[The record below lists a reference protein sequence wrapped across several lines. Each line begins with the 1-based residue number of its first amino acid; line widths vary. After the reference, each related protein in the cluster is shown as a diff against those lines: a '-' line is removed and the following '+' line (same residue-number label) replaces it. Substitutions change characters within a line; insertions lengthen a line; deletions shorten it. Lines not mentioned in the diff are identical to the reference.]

1 MNSTYDIF
9 IKSYG
14 CSFNRFR
21 SQRLAELLNGDF
33 SVYNQS
39 YGSDRSFFR
48 DAEEES
54 VACDAGY
61 VVVYTCPITG
71 YLEKLSDDFIRHIK
85 EINPVATVIVT
96 GCSVPD
102 TDSSLKTGRVVFLPD
117 ADVAGYLGERNGS
130 RARKNV
136 RQDTSGSIGTLLIKA
151 GCGNGCTYCIC
162 PRSNRVENVPFADI
176 RTEINRLIGRGFTTI
191 EFGGPCVGDWVDPET
206 KAFTFS
212 DLLGYVLSETHLNI
226 ANLELYPT
234 DFTDDL
240 IALLTHERID
250 KDISIPIQSGSDTM
264 LGRMG
269 RKYTKARLEKILDML
284 FSTIPNAHITT
295 DIIVGSPNETRNDL
309 KETLDL
315 LKRYDFSRIDT
326 YMYSATRS
334 ADTSAR
340 GNSRDSFLE
349 LLGTEKYHDLAKKIN
364 LTSR

>member
-1 MNSTYDIF
+1 MKSTHDIF

-96 GCSVPD
+96 GCSVSHTEPLSKTGTVISLSD
-102 TDSSLKTGRVVFLPD
+102 TDVASYLKGHRGNRVRKSVFRE
-117 ADVAGYLGERNGS
+117 V
-130 RARKNV
+130 
-136 RQDTSGSIGTLLIKA
+136 SGSVGTVLVKS
-151 GCGNGCTYCIC
+151 GCGNGCTYCVC
-162 PRSNRVENVPFADI
+162 PRSNRVENVPFSDI
-176 RTEINRLIGRGFTTI
+176 RKEIERLIGHGFTAM
-191 EFGGPCVGDWVDPET
+191 EFGGPCVGDWTDSEDG
-206 KAFTFS
+206 AFIFS
-212 DLLGYVLSETHLNI
+212 DLVGYILSETDLNI
-226 ANLELYPT
+226 VNLELYPT
-234 DFTDDL
+234 DFTDTL
-240 IALLTHERID
+240 IALLKNDRID
-250 KDISIPIQSGSDTM
+250 KDISIPIQSGSDMM

-269 RKYTKARLEKILDML
+269 RKYTKARLGRILDRL
-284 FSTIPNAHITT
+284 FGTIPDAHITT
-295 DIIVGSPNETRNDL
+295 DIIVGFPQETRQDL
-309 KETLDL
+309 VETLEL
-315 LKRYDFSRIDT
+315 LRRYDFSRIDT
-326 YMYSATRS
+326 YMYSATRNV
-334 ADTSAR
+334 DVSAR
-340 GNSRDSFLE
+340 GSSRDIFLE
-349 LLGTEKYHDLAKKIN
+349 LLGTKEYRDLAKKIN